1 MKIKHHT
8 LISKKNI
15 SDNKLDWNKL
25 RSSSSEVDYFIPRQ
39 KDNYIKLI
47 ESLGP
52 PNPIIFNKIRNYIMS
67 ENIKRVISIGSG
79 RSVLEY
85 HLKKEFNLEVII
97 SDSDKNI
104 NIFKNYNIFDNIYLL
119 DPTIDL
125 FPFKVTND
133 TIFLLSRIDTEFDDL
148 QLKNLFK
155 TLSINNVKHICFIP
169 ASILNYKT
177 VLVELKI
184 ILISILFKRN
194 RIFCGYSRTISSFF
208 NIWSDFYQT
217 NDKTINLVT
226 FLSKK

>member
-8 LISKKNI
+8 LISKNNI

-25 RSSSSEVDYFIPRQ
+25 RSSSSEVDYFIPKQ

-52 PNPIIFNKIRNYIMS
+52 PNPLLFNHLKNYIKT
-67 ENIKRVISIGSG
+67 ENIKRVISIGAG

-85 HLKKEFNLEVII
+85 HLKKELNLEII
-97 SDSDKNI
+97 VTDSDKSI
-104 NIFKNYNIFDNIYLL
+104 NILKDYKIFDNVYLL
-119 DPTIDL
+119 DPSIDI

-133 TIFLLSRIDTEFDDL
+133 TIFLLSRIDTEFDDI

-155 TLSINNVKHICFIP
+155 ILSINNVKHISFIP

-177 VLVELKI
+177 LLVEFK
-184 ILISILFKRN
+184 ILIISIIFKRY
-194 RIFCGYSRTISSFF
+194 RIFCGYSRTKSTFF
-208 NIWSDFYQT
+208 NIWSDFYHT
-217 NDKTINLVT
+217 NDKNINLIT
-226 FLSKK
+226 FLRKI

>member
-8 LISKKNI
+8 LISQKNI

-25 RSSSSEVDYFIPRQ
+25 RSSSSEIDYFIPRQ

-52 PNPIIFNKIRNYIMS
+52 PNTILFNRIKDYITKQK
-67 ENIKRVISIGSG
+67 IKRVISIGSG
-79 RSVLEY
+79 RSFLEY
-85 HLKKEFNLEVII
+85 HLKKEFNLEVIVT
-97 SDSDKNI
+97 DSDNSI
-104 NIFKNYNIFDNIYLL
+104 NILKDYNVFDNVYLF
-119 DPTIDL
+119 DPSIDL

-155 TLSINNVKHICFIP
+155 TLSINSVNHICFIP

-177 VLVELKI
+177 ILVELKI
-184 ILISILFKRN
+184 IFISIIFKRH
-194 RIFCGYSRTISSFF
+194 RIFCGYSRSKSSFF
-208 NIWSDFYQT
+208 KIWADFYHT
-217 NDKTINLVT
+217 YDKNIRLIT
-226 FLSKK
+226 FLRKI